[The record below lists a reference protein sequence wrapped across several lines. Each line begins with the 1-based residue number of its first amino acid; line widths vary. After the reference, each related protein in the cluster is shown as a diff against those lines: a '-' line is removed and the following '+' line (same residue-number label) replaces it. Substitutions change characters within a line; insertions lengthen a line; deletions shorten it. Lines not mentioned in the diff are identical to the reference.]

1 MIDYIVFGIVDNGV
15 MILGAFTGYEVE
27 KFLPERVNMNMNM
40 KESLNLLFVAV
51 EYYEMNHYTGDE
63 ESTERHKANVW
74 KAFNNI
80 KEEVTS

>member
-1 MIDYIVFGIVDNGV
+1 
-15 MILGAFTGYEVE
+15 
-27 KFLPERVNMNMNM
+27 MNMNM